1 MKERFKLAGIEMKY
15 FIPITIVLLVGM
27 YLGKF
32 PKGMLGAFPLMMV
45 LGAILNYIGNKT
57 PIIKDYLGGGPI
69 VIIFVSAALVYFN
82 VMPEGQIKLMKEF
95 MTTQSFLDFYIA
107 ALVVGSILGMNR
119 KLLIKAALGYLPVI
133 IGGVAVA
140 VLLTGIVG
148 AVLNYGFVNSIFYI
162 AIPIMGGGMGA
173 GAVPLSQIFGQALN
187 KQPTELLA
195 VMVPAVALGNALA
208 IVCAGLL
215 DKLGQ
220 KYPKLTGNGKLLKVQ
235 DDSMI
240 AHKNDASLTYEE
252 LGIGVI
258 ISTTF
263 FIFGGIVTKFISIH
277 AYAIMIIA
285 VAIVKVFGLMDEYYE
300 SCCAKWFN
308 FIMKNFTSALLVGIG
323 VAYTSLE
330 SVIESFS
337 PTYLIL
343 VGTTVVGAVIGT
355 ALVGKLVGFYMIEG
369 SITAGLCMANMG
381 GTGDVAVL
389 SAAHRM
395 ELMPF
400 AQISSRIG
408 GAFMLLLTSLLIN
421 LLL

>member
-15 FIPITIVLLVGM
+15 FIPIAIVLLVGM

-45 LGAILNYIGNKT
+45 LGAILNYIGNKA

-82 VMPEGQIKLMKEF
+82 VMPEGQVKLMKEF

-133 IGGVAVA
+133 IGGVLVA
-140 VLLTGIVG
+140 VLLTGVVG
-148 AVLNYGFVNSIFYI
+148 ALLQYGFVNSIFYI

-173 GAVPLSQIFGQALN
+173 GAVPLSQIFGQALH
-187 KQPTELLA
+187 KEPTELLA

-215 DKLGQ
+215 DKLGK
-220 KYPKLTGNGKLLKVQ
+220 KYPNLTGNGKLLKVQ

-240 AHKNDASLTYEE
+240 AHQTDTTLTYEE

-263 FIFGGIVTKFISIH
+263 FIFGGIITKFIPIH

-285 VAIVKVFGLMDEYYE
+285 VAIVKIFGLMDEYYE

-337 PTYLIL
+337 PTYLVL
-343 VGTTVVGAVIGT
+343 VGTTVIGAVIGT
-355 ALVGKLVGFYMIEG
+355 AIVGRIVGFYMIEG

>member
-263 FIFGGIVTKFISIH
+263 FIFGGIVTKFIPIH

>member
-15 FIPITIVLLVGM
+15 FIPIFIVICVGM
-27 YLGKF
+27 YLGKI
-32 PKGMLGAFPLMMV
+32 PKGMLGAFPIMMV
-45 LGAILNYIGNKT
+45 FGAILNYIGNKT

-69 VIIFVSAALVYFN
+69 VIIFASAALAYFN
-82 VMPEGQIKLMKEF
+82 ILPKEDIKIIKDF

-119 KLLIKAALGYLPVI
+119 KLLIRAALGYLPVI
-133 IGGVAVA
+133 IGGVVVA
-140 VLLTGIVG
+140 TILTGIVG
-148 AVLNYGFVNSIFYI
+148 FLLNYGFINSIFYI

-173 GAVPLSQIFGQALN
+173 GAVPLSQIFGQAMH
-187 KQPTELLA
+187 KEPTELLA

-208 IVCAGLL
+208 IVAAGLL
-215 DKLGQ
+215 DKLGK
-220 KYPKLTGNGKLLKVQ
+220 KYPSLTGNGKLLKVQ

-240 AHKNDASLTYEE
+240 AHSYESDITYEE

-258 ISTTF
+258 ISTSF
-263 FIFGGIVTKFISIH
+263 FIFGSLLSKFIPIH
-277 AYAIMIIA
+277 PYALMIIT
-285 VAIVKVFGLMDEYYE
+285 VAIVKIGGLMSEYYE
-300 SCCAKWFN
+300 TCCAKWFT

-323 VAYTSLE
+323 IAYTDLHT
-330 SVIESFS
+330 VIESFS
-337 PTYLIL
+337 PIYLVL
-343 VGTTVVGAVIGT
+343 VATTVFGAVIGT
-355 ALVGKLVGFYMIEG
+355 AIVGRMVGFYMIEG

-400 AQISSRIG
+400 SQISSRIG

-421 LLL
+421 ILL

>member
-162 AIPIMGGGMGA
+162 AISIMGGGMGA

-240 AHKNDASLTYEE
+240 AHKNDASLTY
-252 LGIGVI
+252 
-258 ISTTF
+258 
-263 FIFGGIVTKFISIH
+263 
-277 AYAIMIIA
+277 
-285 VAIVKVFGLMDEYYE
+285 
-300 SCCAKWFN
+300 
-308 FIMKNFTSALLVGIG
+308 
-323 VAYTSLE
+323 
-330 SVIESFS
+330 
-337 PTYLIL
+337 
-343 VGTTVVGAVIGT
+343 
-355 ALVGKLVGFYMIEG
+355 
-369 SITAGLCMANMG
+369 
-381 GTGDVAVL
+381 
-389 SAAHRM
+389 
-395 ELMPF
+395 
-400 AQISSRIG
+400 
-408 GAFMLLLTSLLIN
+408 
-421 LLL
+421 